1 MYKEEYEKPKMN
13 ITKFKTE
20 DVVDIIETSNE
31 APAIPGIGTEDPN
44 L

>member
-13 ITKFKTE
+13 ITEFMTE
-20 DVVDIIETSNE
+20 DVIDASGKDEIITT
-31 APAIPGIGTEDPN
+31 PGDGTQDST

>member
-13 ITKFKTE
+13 ITEFMTE

-31 APAIPGIGTEDPN
+31 SPTNPGIGTEDPN